1 MTEKIVK
8 ATRYNIIKDDGEI
21 DLINQITDEIVSN
34 MALIGLQAIANGS
47 HLEIKDNSNSLIEH
61 NVEYIID
68 ALDVGNRAS
77 ITSTIQTSN
86 IHIYKAC
93 KEIINS
99 VAFETLKDYY
109 EGKLGFFAV
118 YLRDEKWTIK

>member
-47 HLEIKDNSNSLIEH
+47 HLEIKDNSNSCLIEH

-77 ITSTIQTSN
+77 ITATIQTSN
-86 IHIYKAC
+86 IHIYQAC

-99 VAFETLKDYY
+99 IAFETLKDYY

-118 YLRDEKWTIK
+118 YLRDEK